1 MPKYEIVFERKQTF
15 IERMEVEAN
24 SEAHAEDIANEML
37 ANEKVAFDVE
47 SNTEEDIL
55 EICEI
60 LNNEG
65 DE

>member
-1 MPKYEIVFERKQTF
+1 
-15 IERMEVEAN
+15 MEVEAN